1 MLKLKLQ
8 YSSCQYSSHLM
19 QRAASLEKT
28 LMLGKI
34 EGKSRRGQQKMKWL
48 DSNTKSMHMNL
59 SKLWEIV
66 EDKEAWHAVV
76 HGITESEL
84 NTTTKKNVETNIQ
97 TKTLNSSTKETALS
111 SLIEVVPLNE
121 ESRKPLKLAK

>member
-1 MLKLKLQ
+1 MDM
-8 YSSCQYSSHLM
+8 S
-19 QRAASLEKT
+19 
-28 LMLGKI
+28 
-34 EGKSRRGQQKMKWL
+34 
-48 DSNTKSMHMNL
+48 L